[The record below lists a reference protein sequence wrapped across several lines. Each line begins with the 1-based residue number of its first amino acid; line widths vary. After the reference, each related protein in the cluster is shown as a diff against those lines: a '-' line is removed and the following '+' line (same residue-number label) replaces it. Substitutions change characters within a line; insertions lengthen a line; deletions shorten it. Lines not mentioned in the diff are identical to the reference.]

1 MLGHKEQVRIL
12 ENQLKSLGEEPNSRT
27 KHSSSGSD
35 SEVEYQ
41 SGQESKL
48 KELQTS
54 LEQEREQRHKIE
66 NELCQLKAN
75 ATKINTEVCITSF
88 HKVTEAVDN
97 NQAHTYACILM
108 CTLM

>member
-1 MLGHKEQVRIL
+1 MLGHKEQVRLL
-12 ENQLKSLGEEPNSRT
+12 ENQLKSLGEEPNSRAKT
-27 KHSSSGSD
+27 SSSGSD
-35 SEVEYQ
+35 SEMEYQ

-75 ATKINTEVCITSF
+75 APQISTEVRG
-88 HKVTEAVDN
+88 
-97 NQAHTYACILM
+97 
-108 CTLM
+108 